1 MAAKHG
7 GSKSVTRKGKT
18 SSTSNKLVFHISV
31 MEDGEIVIDESFGN
45 LYSNRGGKKV
55 EWTITGGF
63 EFKLDF
69 NLIPYAGLDGTTVWP
84 FDRPGAVNGNSTG
97 WLDSFKGDP
106 GAPGVYKYDLWVRR
120 EGTYELVGYVDPVI
134 IVGRG

>member
-1 MAAKHG
+1 MAKKKAASKPAK
-7 GSKSVTRKGKT
+7 KKGKSAAT
-18 SSTSNKLVFHISV
+18 PNKLVFHISV
-31 MEDGEIVIDESFGN
+31 MADGEVVIDEAFGN
-45 LYSNRGGKKV
+45 VYSNRGGKKV
-55 EWTITGGF
+55 EWTITSGF

-69 NLIPYAGLDGTTVWP
+69 NLIPYAGLHSATVWP

-106 GAPGVYKYDLWVRR
+106 GEPGVYKYDIWVRR
-120 EGTYELVGYVDPVI
+120 EGTDRVVGHVDPVI

>member
-1 MAAKHG
+1 MAKTKG
-7 GSKSVTRKGKT
+7 VLKSIKKKGT
-18 SSTSNKLVFHISV
+18 TAASFNKLAFHISV
-31 MEDGEIVIDESFGN
+31 MEDGEIVIAESFGN

-69 NLIPYAGLDGTTVWP
+69 NLIPYAGLEGTTVWP
-84 FDRPGAVNGNSTG
+84 FDDPAAVNGNSTG
-97 WLDSFKGDP
+97 WLDFFKGDP

-120 EGTYELVGYVDPVI
+120 EVTHELVGYVDPVI